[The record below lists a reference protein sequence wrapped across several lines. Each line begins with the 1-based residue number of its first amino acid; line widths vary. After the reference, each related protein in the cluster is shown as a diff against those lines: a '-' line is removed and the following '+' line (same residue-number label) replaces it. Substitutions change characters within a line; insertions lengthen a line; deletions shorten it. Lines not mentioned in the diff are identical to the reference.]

1 MSIKSEKRGQEW
13 KVMRERERVMTKIKI
28 EEKWRVWIAIIDDN
42 RIDATMMLLEEKR
55 REEMKIEEE

>member
-42 RIDATMMLLEEKR
+42 RIDATMMLLEEKKRDENR
-55 REEMKIEEE
+55 RGVK

>member
-1 MSIKSEKRGQEW
+1 MEGDE
-13 KVMRERERVMTKIKI
+13 RERRVMTKIKI

-55 REEMKIEEE
+55 RDENRRGVK

>member
-55 REEMKIEEE
+55 RDENRRGVK